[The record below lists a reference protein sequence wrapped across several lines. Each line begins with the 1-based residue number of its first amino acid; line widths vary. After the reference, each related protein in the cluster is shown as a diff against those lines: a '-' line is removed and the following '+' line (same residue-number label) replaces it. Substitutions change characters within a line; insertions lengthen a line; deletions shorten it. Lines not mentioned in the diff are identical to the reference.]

1 MMSVTAIYDVA
12 HTFVIFARVPD
23 FESEASLL
31 SRNPR
36 RLSIPP
42 SRCDAARLRFHPRTL
57 TCSRPPPGLAC
68 RIFAWLSEL
77 LDIASWI
84 AFNVLSHTCGRL
96 ACPRGVESL
105 PPLFPRPLP
114 PPSISRSPS
123 RSIRVGPRF
132 LIPPRSAA
140 LERPFW
146 PFPLLILQT
155 AFGIRE

>member
-1 MMSVTAIYDVA
+1 MRSDVGDRYDVA
-12 HTFVIFARVPD
+12 HTFVIFARAPD

-57 TCSRPPPGLAC
+57 ICSRFPPDLAC
-68 RIFAWLSEL
+68 RIFAWLSEVL

-84 AFNVLSHTCGRL
+84 AFNVLSHTCGRP

-114 PPSISRSPS
+114 PPSMSRSPS
-123 RSIRVGPRF
+123 RSMRVGPRF
-132 LIPPRSAA
+132 RIPPRSVAF
-140 LERPFW
+140 ERPLE
-146 PFPLLILQT
+146 PFPLLILQV
-155 AFGIRE
+155 AF